1 MTRSPTT
8 AMINSSMLKWAREHA
23 SLTLEDAADKIEI
36 TLNELVEWEAGKSF
50 PTFDELLIVSEVY
63 GLPVSM
69 FYLSEWPDPPLLKKD
84 KKAKKA
90 FDYLKS
96 EGFTADDYRDEIEED
111 DVF

>member
-1 MTRSPTT
+1 MTRSPTA
-8 AMINSSMLKWAREHA
+8 AMINSAMLKLAREHA
-23 SLTLEDAADKIEI
+23 SLTTEEAADKIEI
-36 TLNELVEWEAGKSF
+36 KLSLLIEWEAAQSS
-50 PTFDELLIVSEVY
+50 PTFDELLIISEVY

>member
-1 MTRSPTT
+1 MTRSPTVG
-8 AMINSSMLKWAREHA
+8 MINHSMLKIAREKA
-23 SLTLEDAADKIEI
+23 SLTIEDAADKIEV
-36 TLNELVEWEAGKSF
+36 TLGNLAKWESGETFPSF
-50 PTFDELLIVSEVY
+50 DQLIIIADVY
-63 GLPVSM
+63 GLPVSL